1 MKPQKAKKFAA
12 EVLAMAKF
20 FAIVEE
26 DAARSDEPELA
37 RKACAVLR
45 TCKTIELLHM
55 SGHLV
60 FSSCYELLYKFQV
73 RSYIKLHNATL

>member
-1 MKPQKAKKFAA
+1 MKPQKAEKLAA

-37 RKACAVLR
+37 RKARAVLR
-45 TCKTIELLHM
+45 THKTVELLHM
-55 SGHLV
+55 SGRLILGT
-60 FSSCYELLYKFQV
+60 CYELLYKFQV
-73 RSYIKLHNATL
+73 SSYVKLHNTTL